1 MKKVFL
7 LALFAVVAIAVSAQV
22 RTAALDFSL
31 GAGQSYKEYTGV
43 AGDTAVSGTDC
54 TVDFF
59 VSKGGIKLYRVEVE
73 LDEISGSA
81 NGIAILQGSLN
92 GNDFFEIDT
101 LANTA
106 GTEAQSGDAT
116 VFLQDISTGVAY
128 RYFRIVANVSTT
140 GKWDINYIR
149 VYMVGKNEE

>member
-1 MKKVFL
+1 MKKVLFL
-7 LALFAVVAIAVSAQV
+7 LALIALTLGVNAQV
-22 RTAALDFSL
+22 RSTALDFRVPL
-31 GAGQSYKEYTGV
+31 HYYEYTGV

-59 VSKGGIKLYRVEVE
+59 VQREGLKLYRVEVE

-92 GNDFFEIDT
+92 GNDFTEVDT
-101 LANTA
+101 LAIAA
-106 GTEAQSGDAT
+106 GTEAQSADAT
-116 VFLQDISTGVAY
+116 VFLQDVTTGVLWG
-128 RYFRIVANVSTT
+128 YFRIIENVSTT